1 MREEMDLEKL
11 TLAVCEIARR
21 AGAYIREERKKFSL
35 ERVERK
41 HAHDYVSY
49 VDKGSEQL
57 IVAALQ
63 ELLPEAGFITEE
75 GTAISQGD
83 GSSVTFPMSQKNR
96 PPVRWVVDPLDGTTN
111 FIHQYAPYAVSIA
124 LLQGKEILIGVV
136 YEICAD
142 ECFYAWK
149 GGGAYLEVKI
159 ANKREDSRA
168 CSDYSER
175 ERFRRSQSE
184 EVKSQKLR
192 VSSQKIQ
199 DALLCLQLPYN
210 SDAYKPTIKR
220 MIDAFYGNV
229 GSIRMCGSA
238 AMALCYVAAG
248 RLDGYAE
255 QYIGQWDF
263 MAGSLIVME
272 AGGTVTDYSGSS
284 DFTQGNSVIA
294 TNGIIQNNLLDVVFT
309 TERQS

>member
-1 MREEMDLEKL
+1 MEQDLEKL
-11 TLAVCEIARR
+11 TLAVCEIARQ
-21 AGAYIREERKKFSL
+21 AGAYIRGEREKFSL
-35 ERVERK
+35 ESVERK

-49 VDKGSEQL
+49 VDKGSERM
-57 IVAALQ
+57 IVAALK

-75 GTAISQGD
+75 QTAQRGQS
-83 GSSVTFPMSQKNR
+83 PLC
-96 PPVRWVVDPLDGTTN
+96 WVVDPLDGTTN

-149 GGGAYLEVKI
+149 GGGAYLEVK
-159 ANKREDSRA
+159 
-168 CSDYSER
+168 
-175 ERFRRSQSE
+175 SE
-184 EVKSQKLR
+184 EVKSEKLH
-192 VSSQKIQ
+192 VSNQKIQ

-220 MIDAFYGNV
+220 LIDAFYGNV

-284 DFTQGNSVIA
+284 DFTQGNSVVA
-294 TNGIIQNNLLDVVFT
+294 TNGIIQQDILDVL
-309 TERQS
+309 

>member
-1 MREEMDLEKL
+1 M
-11 TLAVCEIARR
+11 LAVCEIARR
-21 AGAYIREERKKFSL
+21 VGGYIREERKKFSL
-35 ERVERK
+35 ESVERK

-49 VDKGSEQL
+49 VDKGSERL
-57 IVAALQ
+57 IVAALK

-75 GTAISQGD
+75 QTAQRGQS
-83 GSSVTFPMSQKNR
+83 PLC
-96 PPVRWVVDPLDGTTN
+96 WVVDPLDGTTN

-149 GGGAYLEVKI
+149 GGGAYLEVK
-159 ANKREDSRA
+159 
-168 CSDYSER
+168 
-175 ERFRRSQSE
+175 SE
-184 EVKSQKLR
+184 EVKSEKLH
-192 VSSQKIQ
+192 VSNQKIQ

-220 MIDAFYGNV
+220 LIDAFYGNV

-284 DFTQGNSVIA
+284 DFTQGNSVVA
-294 TNGIIQNNLLDVVFT
+294 TNGIIQNDLLEVIC
-309 TERQS
+309 Q

>member
-1 MREEMDLEKL
+1 MDLERC

-21 AGAYIREERKKFSL
+21 AGAYIREERSKFSL
-35 ERVERK
+35 ESVERK

-49 VDKGSEQL
+49 VDKGSERL
-57 IVAALQ
+57 IVSALR

-75 GTAISQGD
+75 GTADLEGTEVRGCGGARND
-83 GSSVTFPMSQKNR
+83 CGRGNLV
-96 PPVRWVVDPLDGTTN
+96 PPYPRTTAPSLCWVVDPLDGTTN

-124 LLQGKEILIGVV
+124 LLQGREVLIGVV

-149 GGGAYLEVKI
+149 GGGAHLEVKSEGV
-159 ANKREDSRA
+159 KSEKLRTEERGVR
-168 CSDYSER
+168 SER
-175 ERFRRSQSE
+175 
-184 EVKSQKLR
+184 LH

-220 MIDAFYGNV
+220 LIDVFYGHV

-238 AMALCYVAAG
+238 AMALCYVACG

-255 QYIGQWDF
+255 QYIGQWDY

-284 DFTQGNSVIA
+284 DFTQGNSVVA
-294 TNGIIQNNLLDVVFT
+294 TNGIIQQDLLTVIT
-309 TERQS
+309 SA